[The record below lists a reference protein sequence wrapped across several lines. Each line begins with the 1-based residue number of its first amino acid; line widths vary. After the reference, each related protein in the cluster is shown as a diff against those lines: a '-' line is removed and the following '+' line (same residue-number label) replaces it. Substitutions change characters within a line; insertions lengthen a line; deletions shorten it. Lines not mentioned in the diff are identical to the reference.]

1 MKHTLLYIATTL
13 LLASC
18 GQEELP
24 LGEQALGYLSLS
36 AVEVEAS
43 DVQLIST
50 RAGETDDLIVA
61 LTPTGEGTEKE
72 YEYAETISCP
82 PGTYTLEIYN
92 QAYKDKADAAQHY
105 YKHTKQVVIEEG
117 KTTTIE
123 EQEQDQEQPI
133 QVPMINFGVTFTAN
147 IAYFT
152 NYSFSVT
159 YNSTT
164 RNIGTGETAYFD
176 ISDKATTLS
185 YTLSAKNEDGE
196 DVKTDGSYGEGTEES
211 INDGTIYTVTYSLAT
226 KSLQVEK

>member
-13 LLASC
+13 LLAGC

-61 LTPTGEGTEKE
+61 LTPTGEGTAKE

-82 PGTYTLEIYN
+82 PGTYTLKIYN

-105 YKHTKQVVIEEG
+105 YKHTEQVVIEEG

-123 EQEQDQEQPI
+123 EQDQEQPI
-133 QVPMINFGVTFTAN
+133 QVPMINFGVQLKLPEEFTNWFKDDYTFTVN
-147 IAYFT
+147 DKKLKDGESVYFDYSEGVQIKYTLTVT
-152 NYSFSVT
+152 NTDDETKTEENT
-159 YNSTT
+159 YN
-164 RNIGTGETAYFD
+164 ETV
-176 ISDKATTLS
+176 
-185 YTLSAKNEDGE
+185 AK
-196 DVKTDGSYGEGTEES
+196 
-211 INDGTIYTVTYSLAT
+211 GTIYVITYELETQSL
-226 KSLQVEK
+226 KIS

>member
-36 AVEVEAS
+36 AVEVETS

-61 LTPTGEGTEKE
+61 LTLVGEGTATE

-92 QAYKDKADAAQHY
+92 KDYKEEAEAAHYY
-105 YKHTKQVVIEEG
+105 YKHAESVIIKEKE
-117 KTTTIE
+117 TETVEAI
-123 EQEQDQEQPI
+123 P
-133 QVPMINFGVTFTAN
+133 VPMINFGVTFSWPEDLKG
-147 IAYFT
+147 FT
-152 NYSFSVT
+152 EIMFNVEYG
-159 YNSTT
+159 STSKE
-164 RNIGTGETAYFD
+164 IQTGETAYFD
-176 ISDKATTLS
+176 ISDGKIIS
-185 YTLSAKNEDGE
+185 YSLSAKNEDM
-196 DVKTDGSYGEGTEES
+196 DPVFTKGSYGDEE
-211 INDGTIYTVTYSLAT
+211 NETLKAGTIYIVSYKLETQTLEI
-226 KSLQVEK
+226 K

>member
-1 MKHTLLYIATTL
+1 MKHTILYIATL
-13 LLASC
+13 FLLAAC
-18 GQEELP
+18 QQEELP
-24 LGEQALGYLSLS
+24 LGAQALGYLSLS

-61 LTPTGEGTEKE
+61 LTPEDGTTKE
-72 YEYAETISCP
+72 YKYAETISCP

-92 QAYKDKADAAQHY
+92 KAYKDKADAAQHY

-152 NYSFSVT
+152 DYSFSVT

-176 ISDKATTLS
+176 ISDKATPLS
-185 YTLSAKNEDGE
+185 YTLSAKNEDNE
-196 DVKTDGSYGEGTEES
+196 DVETSGSYGEGTEES

>member
-36 AVEVEAS
+36 AIEVEAS

-61 LTPTGEGTEKE
+61 LTPTGEETAKE

-82 PGTYTLEIYN
+82 PGTYTLEIYSES
-92 QAYKDKADAAQHY
+92 YKTENANAPKHY
-105 YKHTKQVVIEEG
+105 YKRTEQVVIEEG
-117 KTTTIE
+117 QTELVGNIS
-123 EQEQDQEQPI
+123 
-133 QVPMINFGVTFTAN
+133 VPMINFGVTFTAN

-152 NYSFSVT
+152 DYSFSVT

-176 ISDKATTLS
+176 ISDKATPLS
-185 YTLSAKNEDGE
+185 YTLSAKNEDNE
-196 DVKTDGSYGEGTEES
+196 DVETSGSYGEGTEES

>member
-61 LTPTGEGTEKE
+61 LTPVGNEGTAKE

-105 YKHTKQVVIEEG
+105 YKHREQVVIEEG
-117 KTTTIE
+117 QTKPVGNIS
-123 EQEQDQEQPI
+123 
-133 QVPMINFGVTFTAN
+133 VPMINFGVTFTAN

-152 NYSFSVT
+152 DYSFSVT

-176 ISDKATTLS
+176 ISDKATPLS
-185 YTLSAKNEDGE
+185 YTLSAKNEDNE
-196 DVKTDGSYGEGTEES
+196 DVETSGSYGEGTEES

>member
-61 LTPTGEGTEKE
+61 LTPTGEGTAKE

-82 PGTYTLEIYN
+82 PGTYTLEIYSES
-92 QAYKDKADAAQHY
+92 YKTENANAPKHY
-105 YKHTKQVVIEEG
+105 YKHTEQVVIEEG

-123 EQEQDQEQPI
+123 EQEQEQPI
-133 QVPMINFGVTFTAN
+133 QVPMINFGVQLQLPDEFDTWFPTYTFTVN
-147 IAYFT
+147 T
-152 NYSFSVT
+152 KGLKN
-159 YNSTT
+159 
-164 RNIGTGETAYFD
+164 GETAYFD
-176 ISDKATTLS
+176 YSTDVKIA
-185 YTLSAKNEDGE
+185 YTLTATNTDNESE
-196 DVKTDGSYGEGTEES
+196 TDEGTHS
-211 INDGTIYTVTYSLAT
+211 TITSGTIYVITYSLAT

>member
-1 MKHTLLYIATTL
+1 MKHTILYIATTL

-61 LTPTGEGTEKE
+61 LTPVDEGPATE

-92 QAYKDKADAAQHY
+92 KDYKEEAEAAHYY
-105 YKHTKQVVIEEG
+105 YKHDESVIIKEKE
-117 KTTTIE
+117 TETVEAI
-123 EQEQDQEQPI
+123 P
-133 QVPMINFGVTFTAN
+133 VPMINFGVTFSWPEDLKG
-147 IAYFT
+147 FT
-152 NYSFSVT
+152 EIKFNVEYG
-159 YNSTT
+159 STSKE
-164 RNIGTGETAYFD
+164 IQTGETAYFD
-176 ISDKATTLS
+176 ISNEKTIS
-185 YTLSAKNEDGE
+185 YSLSAQNEDKE
-196 DVKTDGSYGEGTEES
+196 PVTTNGSYGDEE
-211 INDGTIYTVTYSLAT
+211 NENLKAGTIYIVSYKLETQTLEI
-226 KSLQVEK
+226 K

>member
-61 LTPTGEGTEKE
+61 LTPTGEETAKE

-92 QAYKDKADAAQHY
+92 QAYKDKADAAQY
-105 YKHTKQVVIEEG
+105 YYEHTESVVITEG
-117 KTTTIE
+117 ETNDDIE
-123 EQEQDQEQPI
+123 PI
-133 QVPMINFGVTFTAN
+133 SVPMVNFGVQLKLPNGFDEWFPTYAFTVN
-147 IAYFT
+147 
-152 NYSFSVT
+152 
-159 YNSTT
+159 
-164 RNIGTGETAYFD
+164 
-176 ISDKATTLS
+176 DKPL
-185 YTLSAKNEDGE
+185 EDGE
-196 DVKTDGSYGEGTEES
+196 TVYFDYSSDAKITYTLTAMNTDNEPMETEEKTY
-211 INDGTIYTVTYSLAT
+211 NEAVAKGTIYVITYELETRSL
-226 KSLQVEK
+226 KIS

>member
-61 LTPTGEGTEKE
+61 LTDESEKMTE
-72 YEYAETISCP
+72 YDYAETISCP

-92 QAYKDKADAAQHY
+92 QAYKDKADAAQYY
-105 YKHTKQVVIEEG
+105 YKRTEPVVITEG
-117 KTTTIE
+117 ETEPVEAK
-123 EQEQDQEQPI
+123 
-133 QVPMINFGVTFTAN
+133 VSMINFGVRLQLPDEFKDWFEDYTFTVN
-147 IAYFT
+147 GKTLKNGETVYFDYSDDAKFTYTLTAT
-152 NYSFSVT
+152 NTDNEPVV
-159 YNSTT
+159 
-164 RNIGTGETAYFD
+164 TGEKTY
-176 ISDKATTLS
+176 DKAVE
-185 YTLSAKNEDGE
+185 K
-196 DVKTDGSYGEGTEES
+196 
-211 INDGTIYTVTYSLAT
+211 GTIYVITYELAT
-226 KSLQVEK
+226 RSLKIS

>member
-61 LTPTGEGTEKE
+61 LTPTGEETAKE

-92 QAYKDKADAAQHY
+92 QAYKDKADAAQY
-105 YKHTKQVVIEEG
+105 YYEHTESVVITEG
-117 KTTTIE
+117 ETNDDIE
-123 EQEQDQEQPI
+123 PI
-133 QVPMINFGVTFTAN
+133 SVPMVNFGVQLKLPNGFDEWFPTYAFTVN
-147 IAYFT
+147 
-152 NYSFSVT
+152 
-159 YNSTT
+159 
-164 RNIGTGETAYFD
+164 
-176 ISDKATTLS
+176 DKPL
-185 YTLSAKNEDGE
+185 EDGE
-196 DVKTDGSYGEGTEES
+196 TVYFDYSSDAKITYTLTAMNTDNEPMETEEKTY
-211 INDGTIYTVTYSLAT
+211 NEAVAKGTIYVITYES
-226 KSLQVEK
+226 

>member
-50 RAGETDDLIVA
+50 RASETDDLIIA
-61 LTPTGEGTEKE
+61 LTPTGEGTAKE

-92 QAYKDKADAAQHY
+92 KDYKEEAEAAHYY
-105 YKHTKQVVIEEG
+105 YKHAESVIIKEKE
-117 KTTTIE
+117 TETV
-123 EQEQDQEQPI
+123 DAI
-133 QVPMINFGVTFTAN
+133 QVPMINFGVTFSWPEELKE
-147 IAYFT
+147 FT
-152 NYSFSVT
+152 EIKFNVEYG
-159 YNSTT
+159 STSKE
-164 RNIGTGETAYFD
+164 IQTGETAYFD
-176 ISDKATTLS
+176 ISDEKTIS
-185 YTLSAKNEDGE
+185 YSLSAQNEDKE
-196 DVKTDGSYGEGTEES
+196 SVTTNGSYGDEE
-211 INDGTIYTVTYSLAT
+211 NETLKAGTIYIVSYKLETQTLEI
-226 KSLQVEK
+226 K

>member
-36 AVEVEAS
+36 AIEVEAS

-61 LTPTGEGTEKE
+61 LTPAGEETAKE

-105 YKHTKQVVIEEG
+105 YKHREQVVIEEG

-123 EQEQDQEQPI
+123 EQEQEQDQEQPI
-133 QVPMINFGVTFTAN
+133 QVPMINFGVQLQLPDEFDTWFPTSTFTVN
-147 IAYFT
+147 GKPLKDGETVYFDYSSDAKIKYKLTAT
-152 NYSFSVT
+152 NADDETKTDEVT
-159 YNSTT
+159 YNEPITS
-164 RNIGTGETAYFD
+164 
-176 ISDKATTLS
+176 
-185 YTLSAKNEDGE
+185 
-196 DVKTDGSYGEGTEES
+196 
-211 INDGTIYTVTYSLAT
+211 GTIYVITYSLAT

>member
-61 LTPTGEGTEKE
+61 LTDESEKMTE
-72 YEYAETISCP
+72 YDYAETISCP

-92 QAYKDKADAAQHY
+92 QAYKDKADAAQYY
-105 YKHTKQVVIEEG
+105 YKHDESVVITEG
-117 KTTTIE
+117 ATE
-123 EQEQDQEQPI
+123 PVEAE
-133 QVPMINFGVTFTAN
+133 VPMKNFGITFSWPEDLKG
-147 IAYFT
+147 FT
-152 NYSFSVT
+152 EIKFKVE
-159 YNSTT
+159 YNS
-164 RNIGTGETAYFD
+164 ISKEIQTGETVYFD
-176 ISDKATTLS
+176 ISDKETIS
-185 YTLSAKNEDGE
+185 YTLSAKNEDE
-196 DVKTDGSYGEGTEES
+196 DPVATNGLYGDEE
-211 INDGTIYTVTYSLAT
+211 NETLKAGTIYIVSYKLETQTLEI
-226 KSLQVEK
+226 K

>member
-61 LTPTGEGTEKE
+61 LTPVGNEGTATE
-72 YEYAETISCP
+72 YDYAETISCP

-92 QAYKDKADAAQHY
+92 KDYKEEAEAAHYY
-105 YKHTKQVVIEEG
+105 YKHDESVIIKEKE
-117 KTTTIE
+117 TETVEAI
-123 EQEQDQEQPI
+123 P
-133 QVPMINFGVTFTAN
+133 VPMINFGITFSWPEDLKG
-147 IAYFT
+147 FT
-152 NYSFSVT
+152 EIKFKIEYD
-159 YNSTT
+159 STSKE
-164 RNIGTGETAYFD
+164 IQTGETAYFD
-176 ISDKATTLS
+176 ISDKETIS
-185 YTLSAKNEDGE
+185 YTLSAQNEDE
-196 DVKTDGSYGEGTEES
+196 DEEPVATTGSYGDEE
-211 INDGTIYTVTYSLAT
+211 NETLKAGTIYIVSYKLETQTLEI
-226 KSLQVEK
+226 K

>member
-61 LTPTGEGTEKE
+61 LTDESEKMTE
-72 YEYAETISCP
+72 YDYAETISCP

-92 QAYKDKADAAQHY
+92 QAYKDKADAAQYY
-105 YKHTKQVVIEEG
+105 YKHDESVVITEG
-117 KTTTIE
+117 ATE
-123 EQEQDQEQPI
+123 PVEAE
-133 QVPMINFGVTFTAN
+133 VPMINFGITFSWPEDLKG
-147 IAYFT
+147 FT
-152 NYSFSVT
+152 EIKFKIEYD
-159 YNSTT
+159 STSKE
-164 RNIGTGETAYFD
+164 IQTGETAYFD
-176 ISDKATTLS
+176 ISDKETIS
-185 YTLSAKNEDGE
+185 YTLSAQNEDKYPVATNGL
-196 DVKTDGSYGEGTEES
+196 YGDEE
-211 INDGTIYTVTYSLAT
+211 NETLKAGTIYIVSYKLETQTLEI
-226 KSLQVEK
+226 K